1 MIILSK
7 VILLLSKSP
16 NIIGSSSPLTSNVPS
31 TLAFSPIINLLQL
44 TFTLPVTVPFIVT
57 VSALTNKSSASPLK
71 FTSPLAT
78 YIPFAFVP
86 SFISTLAAAAFI
98 FLSTFELINIVAP
111 ATLILPPTLSVSI
124 VMLFPAA
131 RISASTFPATL
142 DYFLLH
148 IRQIVHLMFH

>member
-1 MIILSK
+1 M
-7 VILLLSKSP
+7 
-16 NIIGSSSPLTSNVPS
+16 
-31 TLAFSPIINLLQL
+31 LQL

-131 RISASTFPATL
+131 RISASTFPANFRLFPIAYTSDCASNVSL
-142 DYFLLH
+142 ILLF
-148 IRQIVHLMFH
+148 VKNLFDALSKVSA